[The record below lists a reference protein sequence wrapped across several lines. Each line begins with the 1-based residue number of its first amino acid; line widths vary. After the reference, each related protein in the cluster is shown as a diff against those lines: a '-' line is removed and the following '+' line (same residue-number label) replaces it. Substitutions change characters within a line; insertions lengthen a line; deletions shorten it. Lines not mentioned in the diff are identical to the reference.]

1 MCRAFDDLAKG
12 EKYSEL
18 KTTIH
23 IGILDFTLFPD
34 APEFYSENLLMN
46 TKNHKIFNSKFILR
60 VLDLTQLENV
70 PEKEK
75 ETDLYYWAKLFQA
88 ASWEEIAM
96 LAEKNET
103 IKEAETVMR
112 KLNADERI
120 QMRCEAREQIE
131 HDMAS
136 AYQHGIDVGI
146 EALILDNLEEGIS
159 KERICEKLQIRFGLE
174 KDQAEEYI
182 RACQKK

>member
-1 MCRAFDDLAKG
+1 
-12 EKYSEL
+12 
-18 KTTIH
+18 
-23 IGILDFTLFPD
+23 
-34 APEFYSENLLMN
+34 
-46 TKNHKIFNSKFILR
+46 
-60 VLDLTQLENV
+60 
-70 PEKEK
+70 
-75 ETDLYYWAKLFQA
+75 
-88 ASWEEIAM
+88 M

-182 RACQKK
+182 RLCQKK